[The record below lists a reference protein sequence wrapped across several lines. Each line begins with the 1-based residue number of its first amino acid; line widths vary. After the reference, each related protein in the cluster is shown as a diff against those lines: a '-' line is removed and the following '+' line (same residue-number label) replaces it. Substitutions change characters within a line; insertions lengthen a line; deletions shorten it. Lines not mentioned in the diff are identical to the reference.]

1 MAEPNFFANT
11 TAVAALTV
19 NNAKYT
25 DFIREKKKL
34 IVSKG
39 SMIVRNGR
47 GFIRLNF
54 ATPKNPLLDGLIR
67 LEIAINSYEDSL
79 S

>member
-1 MAEPNFFANT
+1 M
-11 TAVAALTV
+11 AALTV

-25 DFIREKKKL
+25 DFIREKTKL

-47 GFIRLNF
+47 GFICLNF